1 MSKKTTKTIS
11 PDKKSGYVTTL
22 RHGAVAATV
31 WLRTGAEGFRYL
43 TFTLSRSFQ
52 SKNGG
57 KPGYSTDFFDYNADA
72 LAAAVDEA
80 STFIHEFK
88 HDPEAAIEAGQKR
101 NDEKKRIAQSGSNAG
116 IIDDE
121 SQQNIAA

>member
-1 MSKKTTKTIS
+1 MINKTSKTNS
-11 PDKKSGYVTTL
+11 PDKKSGYVTTF

-57 KPGYSTDFFDYNADA
+57 KAEYSTDFFDYSADA
-72 LAAAVDEA
+72 LAATVDEA

-88 HDPEAAIEAGQKR
+88 HDPGAAIEAGRKL
-101 NDEKKRIAQSGSNAG
+101 NHEKNRIAQSHSNSG
-116 IIDDE
+116 MSE
-121 SQQNIAA
+121 REPVKNIAA

>member
-1 MSKKTTKTIS
+1 MSKKTTKTNT

-57 KPGYSTDFFDYNADA
+57 KPGYSTYFFDYN
-72 LAAAVDEA
+72 DEA
-80 STFIHEFK
+80 LLQVIGQAACFVREFK
-88 HDPEAAIEAGQKR
+88 HDPEAAIEAGRKL
-101 NDEKKRIAQSGSNAG
+101 NHEKNRIAQSRS
-116 IIDDE
+116 DSRMSEDE
-121 SQQNIAA
+121 SEQNIAA